1 MLTCVSERAGG
12 EQRVGAAQL
21 LPVGSVG
28 PGVNGDGGSMPDE
41 AVAALLLLFASLQ
54 WAESLLTPVHPGKS
68 LQMLAK
74 TSKCISQQEKPVAL
88 KIPRT
93 IHRGKENAFHVFL
106 YVLYF
111 YLIFSVQFSIYINVS
126 KMSLY

>member
-1 MLTCVSERAGG
+1 ML
-12 EQRVGAAQL
+12 
-21 LPVGSVG
+21 
-28 PGVNGDGGSMPDE
+28 DE
-41 AVAALLLLFASLQ
+41 AVAALLLLLLFASLH

-68 LQMLAK
+68 FQMLAK

-88 KIPRT
+88 KILRR

-111 YLIFSVQFSIYINVS
+111 HLIFSVEFSIYINVL